1 MRFKFTIG
9 SKIGTGF
16 GVLIL
21 LTLLVFTL
29 TKLTLDSSREI
40 NQENIGVHS
49 PSVDKLQELKILI
62 LTSKM
67 LITNWVNYQSP
78 PEHVDKT
85 DLIRLTEKDF
95 PELKKDINMIKSSW
109 EKDQQDLME
118 ETFKTIDE
126 LFEYHDQIKSTLVSF
141 KSYEDPEIKFL
152 ANILV
157 EDAGDIDNT
166 TDKVII
172 AIDKMIEEQRNNA
185 ELGVGNMELSF
196 NTLERFVSY
205 FGIALVLGGI
215 LIAFFTARTIVT
227 PVQKLKNQLL
237 LLGKGII
244 PETKM
249 KSRTVEIGDMGIAL
263 NQLVDG
269 LNQTTEFARQV
280 GSGNFESEYQPLST
294 HDTLGQALLKM
305 RKDLHEN
312 ERELER
318 KVRER
323 TEEVVLQKEEIEAQK
338 KEIEVLY
345 NHVTDSIKYAKRI
358 QEAILPPDDQVSKLF
373 PESFI
378 LYRPKD
384 IVSGDFYWIREKEG
398 KVLVAALDCTGHG
411 VPGAFMT
418 IVGHNQLNK
427 ALASV
432 DQVRPSHILDEV
444 NKGLSE
450 TLHSDDNS
458 SDVKDG
464 MDAALCALDFVN
476 KEVEFAGAYN
486 PLYLIRDGELQEIK
500 GNKFPVGAFLG
511 KPQTFS
517 NHKVQLQSNDVIYI
531 FSDGY
536 PDQFGG
542 PKGKKFMYRRF
553 RELLLRIH
561 KESMSLQRKI
571 LNQTLEDWRGDLEQ
585 VDDILVIGVR
595 VP

>member
-16 GVLIL
+16 GVLL
-21 LTLLVFTL
+21 LFTLLVFTL
-29 TKLTLDSSREI
+29 TKFTLDSSREI
-40 NQENIGVHS
+40 NQRNIGVNT

-67 LITNWVNYQSP
+67 LITNWVNFQSP

-85 DLIRLTEKDF
+85 DLISLTDNSY
-95 PELKKDINMIKSSW
+95 PALKKEIEVIQESW
-109 EKDQQDLME
+109 NTDQRTVMDDTYSL
-118 ETFKTIDE
+118 IDQ
-126 LFEYHDQIKSTLVSF
+126 LFSLHDEIKSTLTSF
-141 KSYEDPEIKFL
+141 ESYEDPEIQFF

-157 EDAGDIDNT
+157 EDAGQIDLMT
-166 TDKVII
+166 EKVI
-172 AIDKMIEEQRNNA
+172 ANVDKMILHQRTNTQA
-185 ELGVGNMELSF
+185 GVSNMEQSF
-196 NTLERFVSY
+196 NTLELFVRN

-227 PVQKLKNQLL
+227 PVQKLKNYLL
-237 LLGKGII
+237 LLGQGIV

-249 KSRTVEIGDMGIAL
+249 KARTDEIGDMGMAL
-263 NQLVDG
+263 NDLVDG
-269 LNQTTEFARQV
+269 FQRTTEFARQV
-280 GSGNFESEYQPLST
+280 GAGNFESEYQPLSDK
-294 HDTLGQALLKM
+294 DTLGQALLSM

-318 KVRER
+318 KVKER
-323 TEEVVLQKEEIEAQK
+323 TEEVVMQKEEIEAQK

-384 IVSGDFYWIREKEG
+384 IVSGDFYWVRESQG
-398 KVLVAALDCTGHG
+398 KILFAALDCTGHG

-427 ALASV
+427 ALA
-432 DQVRPSHILDEV
+432 QVNEIRPAVILDEV

-450 TLHSDDNS
+450 TLHSEDNS
-458 SDVKDG
+458 TEVKDG
-464 MDAALCALDFVN
+464 MDAALCSIDFVN
-476 KEVEFAGAYN
+476 KEIEFAGAYN
-486 PLYLIRDGELQEIK
+486 PMYLIRGGELQEIK

-511 KPQTFS
+511 KQQTFS
-517 NHKVQLQSNDVIYI
+517 NHKVQLESGDVIYI

-553 RELLLRIH
+553 RELLISIH
-561 KESMSLQRKI
+561 KEAMSLQRKI
-571 LNQTLEDWRGDLEQ
+571 LNQTIEDWRGDLEQ
-585 VDDILVIGVR
+585 VDDILVMGVR